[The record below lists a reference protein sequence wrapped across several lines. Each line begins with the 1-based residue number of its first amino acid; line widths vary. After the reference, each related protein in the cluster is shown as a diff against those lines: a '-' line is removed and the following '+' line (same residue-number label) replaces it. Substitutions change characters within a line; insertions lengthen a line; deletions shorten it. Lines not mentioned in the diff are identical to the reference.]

1 MLNGNRLAHK
11 SCGNS
16 LVELF
21 HTHRGYECRLSY
33 MGQARYT
40 TVHSNEMAG
49 IERYYECCAHWGQS
63 ANPQKGS
70 ESNDNLL

>member
-1 MLNGNRLAHK
+1 MPTQTPLERECIGNAT
-11 SCGNS
+11 
-16 LVELF
+16 VELF